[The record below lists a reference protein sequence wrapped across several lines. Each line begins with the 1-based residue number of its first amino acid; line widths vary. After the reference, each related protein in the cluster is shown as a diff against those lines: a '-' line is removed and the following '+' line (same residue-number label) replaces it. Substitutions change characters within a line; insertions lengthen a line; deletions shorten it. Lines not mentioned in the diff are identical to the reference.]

1 MLRWHRIVVTVDTV
15 PSSRRSSDCCSHG
28 DPQLMDT
35 ALLLTILTSMFPM
48 QRWTHPFPRNPDKII
63 EGKEGNVFNL
73 LLFYFSCSACYL
85 FKLHYVSTQ
94 NIFPSLS
101 FKKCSLPVL
110 AVGGWCGVRRGV
122 MVSIVWE
129 FWVYHQLFPRRETQ
143 QQRRSIDTGCGY
155 PAHALKH

>member
-1 MLRWHRIVVTVDTV
+1 MAPDSGDSADTV

-35 ALLLTILTSMFPM
+35 ALLLTILTSMFLM
-48 QRWTHPFPRNPDKII
+48 QRWTHPFRCNPDKNI
-63 EGKEGNVFNL
+63 EGKEEGRQFVQFN
-73 LLFYFSCSACYL
+73 FSIL
-85 FKLHYVSTQ
+85 VTLVIFKLPYVSTQ
-94 NIFPSLS
+94 NTFLSLS

-129 FWVYHQLFPRRETQ
+129 F
-143 QQRRSIDTGCGY
+143 
-155 PAHALKH
+155 